1 MQQETHAKANKAT
14 ETQRPSLTAH
24 IPLFLFLLYVFIV
37 MPLAINPALRAI
49 GIFALPSP
57 IVSVILSAVLNL
69 LPLLVY
75 LLFAKQRLRE
85 VLPPAS
91 LGRKNGLYITVI
103 SVAAT
108 LIIQF
113 INFGHFNT
121 LIGRIQPEP
130 FELPTLGSM
139 WIAIVAFG
147 LLTATFE
154 ELWFRGPLSSVYRK
168 QGVSRWKTALISG
181 VAFGIVHAGVVQI
194 SYTALWGV
202 LWAFMLYYT
211 RSIWAPILAHVL
223 SNILFNVFN
232 PMYYLSSYADYWN
245 ILPTYVL
252 IVGLAAL
259 VMVPIALICW
269 KKLIANNPREKEMAA
284 KETMPFTIGYWGLIA
299 AMIVLAVR
307 SML

>member
-1 MQQETHAKANKAT
+1 MQQETTKDNKAT

-24 IPLFLFLLYVFIV
+24 IPLFLFLLHIFVI
-37 MPLAINPALRAI
+37 MPLAINPALRAL
-49 GIFALPSP
+49 GFFTLPSSL
-57 IVSVILSAVLNL
+57 VSVILSAVLNL

-75 LLFAKQRLRE
+75 LLFARQRLRE
-85 VLPPAS
+85 VLPPVP

-108 LIIQF
+108 LIILF

-139 WIAIVAFG
+139 WVAILAFG

-181 VAFGIVHAGVVQI
+181 
-194 SYTALWGV
+194 
-202 LWAFMLYYT
+202 
-211 RSIWAPILAHVL
+211 
-223 SNILFNVFN
+223 
-232 PMYYLSSYADYWN
+232 
-245 ILPTYVL
+245 
-252 IVGLAAL
+252 
-259 VMVPIALICW
+259 
-269 KKLIANNPREKEMAA
+269 
-284 KETMPFTIGYWGLIA
+284 
-299 AMIVLAVR
+299 
-307 SML
+307 